1 MNRQSLGIIATAA
14 LAAIAFGAWGCSQK
28 SAGPQ
33 TVKLT
38 VSDRGFVPAE
48 ITVKKGAPVTLLVTR
63 ETDATCAKEI
73 VIAWGGGPRGASAWP
88 GGSDH
93 VHAREEGGAS
103 LRVPDGHGIGL
114 DPGAVRVSPSAIPR
128 CPAQASS

>member
-1 MNRQSLGIIATAA
+1 MNRQSLGIIVTAA
-14 LAAIAFGAWGCSQK
+14 LAAFALGAWGCSQK

-48 ITVKKGAPVTLLVTR
+48 ITVKNGAPVTLLVTR

-73 VIAWGGGPRGASAWP
+73 VIAGAGVREDLPLGQEVRITFTPEKKGELRYACPMDMVS
-88 GGSDH
+88 GSIK
-93 VHAREEGGAS
+93 V
-103 LRVPDGHGIGL
+103 
-114 DPGAVRVSPSAIPR
+114 
-128 CPAQASS
+128 Q